1 MSTENLPQSPE
12 QSPEQP
18 PRKPRVAVVFGG
30 RSSEHGISVVTAGA
44 VLGAI
49 DRTKYDVLPIGITRD
64 GRWALTADE
73 PERMAITDRRTPDVD
88 ELAES
93 TEGGVVLPVDPANRE
108 VVYSEPGS
116 VPKALGEVDV
126 VFPVLHGPY
135 GEDGTLQGLL
145 ELSGVPY
152 VGSGVLASAVGQ
164 DKEYMKAV
172 FTSYGLKVGPYVVIR
187 PREWEQDRSGARA
200 KIVDFAGEHGWP
212 LFVKPARAGSSIG
225 ITKVDDL
232 AGLDEAIEE
241 ARRHD
246 PKILVEAALRGREI
260 ECGVLEFE
268 DGPRASVPAE
278 IPPPSEHAYYDFEAK
293 YIDSTPGIV
302 PAPLTDEQT
311 AEVRRLAVE
320 AFDAASCEGLV
331 RADFFLTE
339 DDEFVINEINTMPGF
354 TPISMY
360 PQMWQATGV
369 GYPGGGAGRARAPR
383 RRPGGLRCRSRP
395 RPPRRRPPRGPPSRS
410 MISGFPSPPP
420 AGGSVRSAFRHNS
433 VTDAP
438 GPGSAGT
445 AADSPS
451 SAEGQPATEIDRRDR
466 AGEGLEMN
474 DRTGQG
480 AGDAV
485 HLLDLGDHHAT
496 QLVDGVGLGADDDV
510 IGSCHVLG
518 LDHSRDLADRL
529 GDGRR
534 LADLRLDQD
543 VRLYHGT
550 SRAATRIMWGKGTP
564 RYRVAAPRG
573 ETRGGRAV
581 RAGVPR

>member
-12 QSPEQP
+12 QP
-18 PRKPRVAVVFGG
+18 PRKPCVAVVFGG

-44 VLGAI
+44 VLAAI

-73 PERMAITDRRTPDVD
+73 PERMAITERRTPDVE

-93 TEGGVVLPVDPANRE
+93 TEGAVVLPVDPANRE
-108 VVYSEPGS
+108 VVYSEPGA

-145 ELSGVPY
+145 DLSGVPY
-152 VGSGVLASAVGQ
+152 VGAGVLASAIGQ

-172 FTSYGLKVGPYVVIR
+172 FASYGLKVGPYVVIR
-187 PREWEQDRSGARA
+187 PREWGQNRAGARK

-246 PKILVEAALRGREI
+246 PKILVEATLRGREI
-260 ECGVLEFE
+260 ECGVLEYE

-302 PAPLTDEQT
+302 PAPLTPEET
-311 AEVRRLAVE
+311 AEVQRLAVA

-339 DDEFVINEINTMPGF
+339 DGEFVINEINTMPGF

-360 PQMWQATGV
+360 PQMWQASGV
-369 GYPGGGAGRARAPR
+369 AYPELVDRLVQAAL
-383 RRPGGLRCRSRP
+383 RRPTGLR
-395 RPPRRRPPRGPPSRS
+395 
-410 MISGFPSPPP
+410 
-420 AGGSVRSAFRHNS
+420 
-433 VTDAP
+433 
-438 GPGSAGT
+438 
-445 AADSPS
+445 
-451 SAEGQPATEIDRRDR
+451 
-466 AGEGLEMN
+466 
-474 DRTGQG
+474 
-480 AGDAV
+480 
-485 HLLDLGDHHAT
+485 
-496 QLVDGVGLGADDDV
+496 
-510 IGSCHVLG
+510 
-518 LDHSRDLADRL
+518 
-529 GDGRR
+529 
-534 LADLRLDQD
+534 
-543 VRLYHGT
+543 
-550 SRAATRIMWGKGTP
+550 
-564 RYRVAAPRG
+564 
-573 ETRGGRAV
+573 
-581 RAGVPR
+581 

>member
-1 MSTENLPQSPE
+1 MSSENLPQSPE
-12 QSPEQP
+12 QSPEPP

-44 VLGAI
+44 VLAAI

-73 PERMAITDRRTPDVD
+73 PERMAITERRTPDVE
-88 ELAES
+88 ELAE
-93 TEGGVVLPVDPANRE
+93 TAEGGVLLPVDPASRE

-152 VGSGVLASAVGQ
+152 VGAGVLASAVGQ

-172 FTSYGLKVGPYVVIR
+172 FTSYGLKVGPYAVVR
-187 PREWEQDRSGARA
+187 PREWEQHPSAAR
-200 KIVDFAGEHGWP
+200 KRIVDFAGEHGWP

-232 AGLDEAIEE
+232 SGLDEAIEE

-302 PAPLTDEQT
+302 PAPLTDEET
-311 AEVRRLAVE
+311 AEVRRLAVA

-369 GYPGGGAGRARAPR
+369 SYPELVDRLVGAAL
-383 RRPGGLRCRSRP
+383 RRPTGLR
-395 RPPRRRPPRGPPSRS
+395 
-410 MISGFPSPPP
+410 
-420 AGGSVRSAFRHNS
+420 
-433 VTDAP
+433 
-438 GPGSAGT
+438 
-445 AADSPS
+445 
-451 SAEGQPATEIDRRDR
+451 
-466 AGEGLEMN
+466 
-474 DRTGQG
+474 
-480 AGDAV
+480 
-485 HLLDLGDHHAT
+485 
-496 QLVDGVGLGADDDV
+496 
-510 IGSCHVLG
+510 
-518 LDHSRDLADRL
+518 
-529 GDGRR
+529 
-534 LADLRLDQD
+534 
-543 VRLYHGT
+543 
-550 SRAATRIMWGKGTP
+550 
-564 RYRVAAPRG
+564 
-573 ETRGGRAV
+573 
-581 RAGVPR
+581 